1 MEEIL
6 GGYRNLKIERI
17 ILPSL
22 TYSIT
27 NLNSIFFF
35 FNIDPIFSNNH

>member
-1 MEEIL
+1 MDEL
-6 GGYRNLKIERI
+6 VGGYRNLKIERI

-22 TYSIT
+22 PYSIV

-35 FNIDPIFSNNH
+35 YSLDPIFSNNH